1 MTLPSHV
8 PLVVA
13 TRNAHV
19 ERIHWGSVAVVDA
32 TGALLAH
39 GSDPLAWVFSRSTLK
54 PFQALPFVRDGGPDH
69 FGFTDAELALACASR
84 AWRARRLPPVRCKT
98 ARTFP
103 VYAIF
108 FTANSLLV
116 DCLCL

>member
-1 MTLPSHV
+1 MTLPAHV

-32 TGALLAH
+32 GGALLAH
-39 GSDPLAWVFSRSTLK
+39 AGDPNAWVFSRSTLK

-69 FGFTDAELALACASR
+69 FGFTDSELALTCASHGGE
-84 AWRARRLPPVRCKT
+84 AIHVDAVT
-98 ARTFP
+98 AMLGKIGMTEADLR
-103 VYAIF
+103 
-108 FTANSLLV
+108 
-116 DCLCL
+116 